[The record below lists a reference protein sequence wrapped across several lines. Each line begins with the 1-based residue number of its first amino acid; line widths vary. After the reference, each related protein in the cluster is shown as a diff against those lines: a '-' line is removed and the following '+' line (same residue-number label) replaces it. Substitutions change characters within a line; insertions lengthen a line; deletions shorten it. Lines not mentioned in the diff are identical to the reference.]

1 MSGAFMNKKEIE
13 SSIISGRK
21 IILEY
26 LWHSFYFIPDNDY
39 LQYTNKI
46 LPVIQDICT
55 GIEHF
60 LKKNEIINCFQEFS
74 SLSSSLDIL
83 EKANI
88 SFTKFFVSGEKVK
101 DREFLWRNEEISKED
116 IVVELQAVY
125 DKYRIAK
132 PVKINL
138 PIDNISME
146 IFLLYKL
153 AVNEQS
159 KDIISDELHLY
170 ENHLL
175 KWAEQY
181 FKTQEEKCSLKNAD
195 ALYKGLFIFSR
206 IYLLHD
212 YFFLKEIY
220 GEI

>member
-1 MSGAFMNKKEIE
+1 MNKKEIE
-13 SSIISGRK
+13 SSIISGRR

-26 LWHSFYFIPDNDY
+26 LWHSYYFVPDNDY
-39 LQYTNKI
+39 IQYTNKI
-46 LPVIQDICT
+46 LPVIQEICT
-55 GIEHF
+55 GIDGFPE
-60 LKKNEIINCFQEFS
+60 KAEIINCFQEFDSLRS
-74 SLSSSLDIL
+74 SLNIL

-101 DREFLWRNEEISKED
+101 DREFLWRNKEISKED
-116 IVVELQAVY
+116 IIVSLQSVY
-125 DKYRIAK
+125 DKYSIAK

-146 IFLLYKL
+146 LFLLYKL
-153 AVNEQS
+153 AASEQ
-159 KDIISDELHLY
+159 KKEIIADELCLY

-175 KWAEQY
+175 KWIELY
-181 FKTQEEKCSLKNAD
+181 FKAQEEKCSLKNAD
-195 ALYKGLFIFSR
+195 TLYKGLFMFSR

>member
-1 MSGAFMNKKEIE
+1 MSNTEIE

-26 LWHSFYFIPDNDY
+26 LWHSFYFVPDNDY
-39 LQYTNKI
+39 LQYTKKI
-46 LPVIQDICT
+46 LPIMQDICA
-55 GIEHF
+55 GMEDF
-60 LKKNEIINCFQEFS
+60 PEKDEIINCFKEYNK
-74 SLSSSLDIL
+74 LSGSLDIL

-88 SFTKFFVSGEKVK
+88 SFTKFFVSGEKIK
-101 DREFLWRNEEISKED
+101 DREFLWRNKEISKES
-116 IVVELQAVY
+116 IIIELQAVY
-125 DKYRIAK
+125 DKYSIPK

-146 IFLLYKL
+146 IFLLYRL
-153 AVNEQS
+153 SDNEQK
-159 KDIISDELHLY
+159 KDIINDELSLY
-170 ENHLL
+170 DNHLL
-175 KWAEQY
+175 KWSEQY
-181 FKTQEEKCSLKNAD
+181 FKAQEEKCSLKNAD
-195 ALYKGLFIFSR
+195 ILYKGLFMFSR